1 MKLFLV
7 SFVLACGMAMVGC
20 LIANAADEKAVR
32 TLSKGAFSGISQA
45 KQEVIKDQPTWEK
58 FWAKHNVAMK
68 PSAQLP
74 KVDFSKEMV
83 IAVTLGKK
91 TSGGYSIEIMAVE
104 PTASALKISVKRT
117 SPAPGA
123 IVITALTAPF
133 HFVAVP
139 KSDLKPQFV
148 DAKDDGKK

>member
-1 MKLFLV
+1 MKFFLV
-7 SFVLACGMAMVGC
+7 SLALAFGMAMVGC
-20 LIANAADEKAVR
+20 LIANAAEKPLR
-32 TLSKGAFSGISQA
+32 TLSKGAFSGISEA
-45 KQEVIKDQPTWEK
+45 KQEIIKDQEAWEK

-104 PTASALKISVKRT
+104 PTASALKIFIKRT

-139 KSDLKPQFV
+139 KSDLKPQFA